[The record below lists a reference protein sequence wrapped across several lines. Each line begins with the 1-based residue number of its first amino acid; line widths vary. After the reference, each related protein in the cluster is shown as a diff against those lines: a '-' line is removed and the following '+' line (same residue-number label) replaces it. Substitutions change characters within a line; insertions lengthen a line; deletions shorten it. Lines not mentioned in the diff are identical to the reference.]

1 MKFRTVVLVLALCLI
16 SAAQVAAGQSSGEP
30 SIDEVIRRFAAAE
43 SENKIARTNYT
54 FTQDIEIL
62 TLGEG
67 GSITGRFK
75 RVSEIVFD
83 NSGNRFEKI
92 THFPVSTATVAISQ
106 EDMQDLGG
114 IQPFALTID
123 DLPKYNVVFVGKEKI
138 DELSTYVFDVKPKK
152 FVKGER
158 YLEGRIWVDD
168 KDYQIVKVAGRG
180 VPEDENNQYPSFET
194 YRENIDGRYWFPTYT
209 YGDDVLEFK
218 KFDIRMRIT
227 VRYTNYKKFT
237 TGIRVEDG
245 GEEASPEESKEPQVN
260 KSTKPPAP
268 EIRKEVKPEA
278 PKPESK
284 PGKKRP

>member
-1 MKFRTVVLVLALCLI
+1 MRPVKAPASRST
-16 SAAQVAAGQSSGEP
+16 
-30 SIDEVIRRFAAAE
+30 DEIIRRFAAAE

-62 TLGEG
+62 TIGEG
-67 GSITGRFK
+67 GLITGRFK
-75 RVSEIVFD
+75 RVSEVVLD

-92 THFPVSTATVAISQ
+92 IHFPVSTATVTISQ
-106 EDMQDLGG
+106 EDLQDIGG

-138 DELSTYVFDVKPKK
+138 DELLTYTFDVKPKK

-180 VPEDENNQYPSFET
+180 VPEDEKNQYPSFET

-209 YGDDVLEFK
+209 YADDILEFK
-218 KFDIRMRIT
+218 KFDIRMRMI
-227 VRYTNYKKFT
+227 VRYTNYRKFT
-237 TGIRVEDG
+237 TGMRLEDG

-260 KSTKPPAP
+260 KSAKPPAP
-268 EIRKEVKPEA
+268 VLRKEEKPEA

-284 PGKKRP
+284 QGKKRP